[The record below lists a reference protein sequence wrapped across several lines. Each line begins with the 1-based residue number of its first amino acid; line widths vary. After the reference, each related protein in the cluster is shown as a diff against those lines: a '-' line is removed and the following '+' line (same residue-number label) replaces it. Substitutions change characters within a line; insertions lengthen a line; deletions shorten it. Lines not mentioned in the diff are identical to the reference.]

1 MQAYGQESRK
11 RWLDQKISLER
22 VLEAKQKRIPVDQ
35 KIIKLLMKD
44 AQMPFSKIAEQ
55 LGVGT
60 DTVIRKYHR
69 LKKEGVIHNAS
80 VIVDLEKCGHKGNV
94 FFLASVLAGLDLHAC
109 LRRLLRSLMSLPWF
123 IQ

>member
-94 FFLASVLAGLDLHAC
+94 FFLASVLAGLDSS
-109 LRRLLRSLMSLPWF
+109 RLFEALIENP
-123 IQ
+123 